1 MLWAEGPSPTHCHT
15 LSPQS
20 STKAI
25 LGSLAGERCSL
36 ILEPDLPVKSFLPRD
51 WTERARCPS
60 ATAQSFE
67 SLFGNS
73 FWGGRPV
80 SLRGDPAHTRSVGCL
95 KNPVGMA
102 EANPELGFSLTLTQQ
117 SSRMISPLASQTAVE
132 SKAAHRSQAPERDGT
147 ALLISQSRGEKKR
160 KSVLDLLCQ
169 QCFKA
174 QSSGRRRGGGSG
186 GFTPSQGCHLGRSWW
201 PFLASV
207 PARGTALSS
216 HLAGQPSK
224 TQERRRQNRF
234 TTKASKA
241 SITKI
246 FSSLF
251 LKGSQKSAFTEP
263 ALCGL
268 ETKPLPAAEAA
279 QPDQAAHPRARL

>member
-1 MLWAEGPSPTHCHT
+1 MKSGGGWLGIRAVLWAEGPSPTHCHT

-147 ALLISQSRGEKKR
+147 ALLISQSRGEKKKKECSGFAVPTVLQSTIIR
-160 KSVLDLLCQ
+160 QEKRRWVRWIHALSGLPSWEELVALPGQRACERNCSVL
-169 QCFKA
+169 
-174 QSSGRRRGGGSG
+174 S
-186 GFTPSQGCHLGRSWW
+186 PSR
-201 PFLASV
+201 
-207 PARGTALSS
+207 TALQDSGKKATEQIHDQS
-216 HLAGQPSK
+216 IKSFNYKNFFQSFPQRQPK
-224 TQERRRQNRF
+224 ERLHR
-234 TTKASKA
+234 ASFVR
-241 SITKI
+241 T
-246 FSSLF
+246 
-251 LKGSQKSAFTEP
+251 
-263 ALCGL
+263 
-268 ETKPLPAAEAA
+268 
-279 QPDQAAHPRARL
+279 